1 MCFFSARQPSDKGE
15 MEHVDLFSP
24 IAPELG
30 GRFVLFDWFRLLSRA
45 KFTPDRVVTHSGLI
59 GT

>member
-1 MCFFSARQPSDKGE
+1 